1 MSLFTETASNY
12 VQFISMVFEVVGIT
26 LAYIEIRYKP
36 LATRIETKILM
47 EESRIKAFA
56 YRLIENRMSVALIS
70 VFITMVFFIE
80 IPYLVG
86 FYDRIIPDNWKYL
99 EATVVWSTFP
109 VIFMFVGLIVAILM
123 GDFVAWL
130 NRFSEGHAIGALGV
144 VVTAVGLVGDSYQ
157 ALTII
162 VLNR

>member
-1 MSLFTETASNY
+1 MSLFNETASNY

-36 LATRIETKILM
+36 LANRIETKILM

-56 YRLIENRMSVALIS
+56 YKLIENRMSVALIS

-109 VIFMFVGLIVAILM
+109 VIFMFVGLIIAILM

-144 VVTAVGLVGDSYQ
+144 VVTFVGLIGDSYQ

-162 VLNR
+162 VNR

>member
-1 MSLFTETASNY
+1 MSFFTETASNY

-36 LATRIETKILM
+36 LANRIEMKILM

-56 YRLIENRMSVALIS
+56 YKLIENRMSVALIS

-86 FYDRIIPDNWKYL
+86 FYDRIISDKWKYL
-99 EATVVWSTFP
+99 EATVVWSTLP
-109 VIFMFVGLIVAILM
+109 VIFMFVGLIILI
-123 GDFVAWL
+123 L
-130 NRFSEGHAIGALGV
+130 
-144 VVTAVGLVGDSYQ
+144 
-157 ALTII
+157 
-162 VLNR
+162 